1 MQKQKMYTI
10 GFVIGLVLLFGI
22 NILSNTALSS
32 VRLDL
37 TADKLYSLSTGTHN
51 ILGKMSDPVSLKFYF
66 SEKLSTDQPALRT
79 YAIRVRELL
88 EEYSLLSS
96 GKVTLTE
103 IDPEPFSEEEDRA
116 VAAGIAG
123 LNLTGSG
130 EKFYFGLAGSSLVDD
145 ELVLPF
151 FDPSKESL
159 LEYEITKLIY
169 NLSHPSRATLGVITT
184 LQMEGAPSPDPRQ
197 PQAGTPPM
205 AILGQLQEQFEV
217 RLLGTA
223 VENVPEDLD
232 VLLVIHPKALGG
244 RTKYAIDQFVLRG
257 GRALVLVDAMAELD
271 PPPNTGDQMAAY
283 TYQRNSELDPLLE
296 AWGLRLPN
304 GKLASDRENATKV
317 NLGDRTADYV
327 LWLTLD
333 NDNYNADD
341 PVISQLDR
349 MILASPG
356 FLEEVEDSSVTVTPL
371 IQTSRDSMQ
380 IDRGQVQYSTPDPEG
395 LLRNFVP
402 EDRQFMLATR
412 STGSIST
419 AFPGGPPLTAK
430 DEVPDEPLEGA
441 GFDLPHLETSSEEIN
456 VIVIADVDI
465 ANEIYWLRR
474 EMLGPLFLGYRKT
487 ADNGDF
493 LINCVDNLS
502 GSNDLISIR
511 GRQKFAR
518 PFEYVE
524 KIERAAEQ
532 KHLREVE
539 ALQEKISGTEQ
550 RIAELGRDRSDATS
564 ALILS
569 PEQQAEIENLREEQH
584 ASKRKLRSVQHE
596 LRKDIESLSMRLKM
610 LHIAGVPILFSL
622 AALLFSLLR
631 GRSRRS

>member
-1 MQKQKMYTI
+1 MQKQKMYAI
-10 GFVIGLVLLFGI
+10 GFVIGLVLLFGV
-22 NILSNTALSS
+22 NILSNATLSS
-32 VRLDL
+32 ARLDL
-37 TADKLYSLSTGTHN
+37 TADKLYSLSEGTHN

-66 SEKLSTDQPALRT
+66 SEKLSNDQPALRT

-88 EEYSLLSS
+88 QEYSLLSN
-96 GKVTLTE
+96 GKVSLTE
-103 IDPEPFSEEEDRA
+103 IDPEPFSEDEDRA

-169 NLSHPSRATLGVITT
+169 NLSHPARATLGVITS
-184 LQMEGAPSPDPRQ
+184 LQLEGSPSPDPRQ

-205 AILGQLQEQFEV
+205 AILGQLREQFEV
-217 RLLGTA
+217 NLLGLA
-223 VENVPEDLD
+223 VENVPDDID
-232 VLLVIHPKALGG
+232 VLLVIHPKELGG

-271 PPPNTGDQMAAY
+271 PPPNNGDQMAIY
-283 TYQRNSELDPLLE
+283 TYQRNSELNPLLE
-296 AWGLRLPN
+296 AWGLRLPD

-349 MILASPG
+349 MVLASSG
-356 FLEEVEDSSVTVTPL
+356 FLEEVEDSPVTVTPL

-380 IDRGQVQYSTPDPEG
+380 IDRSQVQFGPDPEG

-402 EDRQFMLATR
+402 EDREFMLAAR
-412 STGSIST
+412 STGTIST

-430 DEVPDEPLEGA
+430 EELPDEPLEGA
-441 GFDLPHLETSSEEIN
+441 GLDLPHLETSAEEIN

-474 EMLGPLFLGYRKT
+474 ETLGPLFLGYRKT

-511 GRQKFAR
+511 GSQKFAR
-518 PFEYVE
+518 PFEYVKE
-524 KIERAAEQ
+524 IERAAEQ
-532 KHLREVE
+532 KYLREVQE
-539 ALQEKISGTEQ
+539 LQEKISSTEQ
-550 RIAELGRDRSDATS
+550 RIAELGRDRSDASS

-569 PEQQAEIENLREEQH
+569 PEQQAEIEKLREEQL
-584 ASKRKLRSVQHE
+584 ASRRELRSVQHE
-596 LRKDIESLSMRLKM
+596 LRKDIESLAMRLKL
-610 LHIAGVPILFSL
+610 LHIAGVPILFSI
-622 AALLFSLLR
+622 AALVFRLLR
-631 GRSRRS
+631 GKSRRS